1 MNQSKNA
8 LGNLKRRY
16 LGVLKKCFLL
26 GTVGTVVLG
35 ASLFG
40 LSICNGY
47 AAVWVEP
54 GTEDITY
61 VNEHK
66 VINGDV
72 IIKNWGFGTEGYDGL
87 DSSGRPI
94 DGRPI
99 EDLTPHPELAS
110 LTVNGNI
117 TIEKGDLNNGAIWG
131 NSVFTHQNGN
141 FVVGEG
147 ARFFWDNEN
156 PNSTISNLT
165 VHGNL
170 YAGDLKTI
178 GDTLFTKNSM
188 LTVSASDAVYEK
200 INEDEEKVLEL
211 GTKTYSLIG
220 DGTSTLTIE
229 DGAKLTVLNVKEG
242 SEVTVVKEFG
252 SIDGKFQS
260 ANMLQSF
267 EYVSSADGSLT
278 VKVIRNSQELE
289 EAQKYIDWGTVEFI
303 ESVIGNSAN
312 VNDENA
318 GRKYISRLF
327 DSNFNPDASLV
338 DAAKTIEENAQLSAV
353 SGSAGTAVYAA
364 QGASQNT
371 MGRMGIGS
379 SVQVQTVA
387 KKNVLIADASPV
399 PSLGNVFFETV
410 PGWDKGLGVWF
421 NPIYQ
426 NSRVRDMESGS
437 SKAGYN
443 ANIGG
448 ASLGFDYTAAY
459 NDKTDIRVGV
469 QVHGGGGNSH
479 SVDTISYASN
489 DSDFIG
495 GGIYAGVRREMGS
508 GALYVAAD
516 LSYTATNNETEAHT
530 NVGGIEADVDSNTF
544 MAGLSAQY
552 DINVNSFI
560 VSPGIGVKYIHLN
573 TDDYHSKVFG
583 EAFFDT
589 KIESQDV
596 LSIPVSIGIAKN
608 FILNNGWNISP
619 SARLGVTFNAGD
631 LDSDSISYL
640 VGTNANPLSLST
652 TVLDDVVGNGTVGIQ
667 FGKNKI
673 SFGLDYS
680 LDVSE
685 HVTNHTVGAMV
696 RYSF

>member
-1 MNQSKNA
+1 MLTVFKKRNFLKA
-8 LGNLKRRY
+8 LGMGTMVLCMGGMWGFTANAREIKGVTLSAGDSVNEDIIFKAGSELEITSGRTY
-16 LGVLKKCFLL
+16 AANNNVTIDSGYGHNGPAVILGDGTFQHTQGTFHVNKGATLGWINAA
-26 GTVGTVVLG
+26 GTVNNLTAEGYVYLSNFANLNTTGNTRFTKDSTLWLDFGNYQDLDDVNVFCTRPANGSGSESGAIIGSVGSKFIIENGATLRITNAQEGTNFTFVK
-35 ASLFG
+35 
-40 LSICNGY
+40 GY
-47 AAVWVEP
+47 DQIEKD
-54 GTEDITY
+54 E
-61 VNEHK
+61 
-66 VINGDV
+66 
-72 IIKNWGFGTEGYDGL
+72 GFGT
-87 DSSGRPI
+87 
-94 DGRPI
+94 
-99 EDLTPHPELAS
+99 
-110 LTVNGNI
+110 
-117 TIEKGDLNNGAIWG
+117 
-131 NSVFTHQNGN
+131 Q
-141 FVVGEG
+141 
-147 ARFFWDNEN
+147 
-156 PNSTISNLT
+156 
-165 VHGNL
+165 
-170 YAGDLKTI
+170 
-178 GDTLFTKNSM
+178 
-188 LTVSASDAVYEK
+188 
-200 INEDEEKVLEL
+200 L
-211 GTKTYSLIG
+211 GTMKDINLVIN
-220 DGTSTLTIE
+220 TLLE
-229 DGAKLTVLNVKEG
+229 A
-242 SEVTVVKEFG
+242 TVV
-252 SIDGKFQS
+252 D
-260 ANMLQSF
+260 
-267 EYVSSADGSLT
+267 SADGELT
-278 VKVIRNSQELE
+278 LKIVRN
-289 EAQKYIDWGTVEFI
+289 
-303 ESVIGNSAN
+303 
-312 VNDENA
+312 ENA
-318 GRKYISRLF
+318 LPAGSVAGSTIDFVNSLGSDITNTSHSNAGTRYLARLF
-327 DSNFNPDASLV
+327 DPNFNSGTTAVS
-338 DAAKTIEENAQLSAV
+338 AAKTIEENAQLSAV

-364 QGASQNT
+364 TGASQNT

-448 ASLGFDYTAAY
+448 ASLGFDYTSAY

-516 LSYTATNNETEAHT
+516 LSYTATDNETEAHT
-530 NVGGIEADVDSNTF
+530 NAGGIEADVDSNTF

>member
-1 MNQSKNA
+1 MLTVFKKRNFLKA
-8 LGNLKRRY
+8 LGMGTMVLCMGGMWGFTANAREIKGVTLSAGDSVNEDIIFKAGSELEITSGRTY
-16 LGVLKKCFLL
+16 AANNNVTIDSGYGHNGPAVILGDGTFQHTQGTFHVNKGATLGWINAA
-26 GTVGTVVLG
+26 GTVNNLTAEGYVYLSNFANLNTTGNTRFTKDSTLWLDFGNYQDLDDVNVFCTRPANGSGSESGAIIGSVGSKFIIENGATLRITNAQEGTNFTFVK
-35 ASLFG
+35 
-40 LSICNGY
+40 GY
-47 AAVWVEP
+47 DQIEKD
-54 GTEDITY
+54 E
-61 VNEHK
+61 
-66 VINGDV
+66 
-72 IIKNWGFGTEGYDGL
+72 GFGT
-87 DSSGRPI
+87 
-94 DGRPI
+94 
-99 EDLTPHPELAS
+99 
-110 LTVNGNI
+110 
-117 TIEKGDLNNGAIWG
+117 
-131 NSVFTHQNGN
+131 Q
-141 FVVGEG
+141 
-147 ARFFWDNEN
+147 
-156 PNSTISNLT
+156 
-165 VHGNL
+165 
-170 YAGDLKTI
+170 
-178 GDTLFTKNSM
+178 
-188 LTVSASDAVYEK
+188 
-200 INEDEEKVLEL
+200 L
-211 GTKTYSLIG
+211 GTMKDINLVIN
-220 DGTSTLTIE
+220 TLLE
-229 DGAKLTVLNVKEG
+229 A
-242 SEVTVVKEFG
+242 TVV
-252 SIDGKFQS
+252 D
-260 ANMLQSF
+260 
-267 EYVSSADGSLT
+267 SADGELT
-278 VKVIRNSQELE
+278 LKIVRN
-289 EAQKYIDWGTVEFI
+289 
-303 ESVIGNSAN
+303 
-312 VNDENA
+312 ENA
-318 GRKYISRLF
+318 LPAGSVAGSTIDFVNSLGSDITNTSHSNAGTRYLARLF
-327 DSNFNPDASLV
+327 DPNFNSGTTAVS
-338 DAAKTIEENAQLSAV
+338 AAKTIEENAQLSAV

-364 QGASQNT
+364 TGASQNT

-516 LSYTATNNETEAHT
+516 LSYTATDNETEAHT
-530 NVGGIEADVDSNTF
+530 NAGGIEADVDSNTF

-589 KIESQDV
+589 KIESQNV

>member
-40 LSICNGY
+40 LSVSNGY
-47 AAVWVEP
+47 ALVV
-54 GTEDITY
+54 TEDIGIR
-61 VNEHK
+61 EHK
-66 VINGDV
+66 VINEDV
-72 IIKNWGFGTEGYDGL
+72 IIRDGGLHPAYWNGDYKDPDGNWVMV
-87 DSSGRPI
+87 
-94 DGRPI
+94 
-99 EDLTPHPELAS
+99 PHPEKAS

-117 TIEKGDLNNGAIWG
+117 TIEKGNLNNGAIGG

-147 ARFFWDNEN
+147 ARFFWDNNN
-156 PNSTISNLT
+156 PSSTISNLT

-188 LTVSASDAVYEK
+188 LAVSASDAVYEYLDDEYGVPDEK
-200 INEDEEKVLEL
+200 ILLEP

-229 DGAKLTVLNVKEG
+229 EGAKLTVLDVKEG

-252 SIDGKFQS
+252 RIDGKFQS

-278 VKVIRNSQELE
+278 VKVIRNSQALE
-289 EAQKYIDWGTVEFI
+289 EAQKFLDLSTIHFL
-303 ESVIGNSAN
+303 ESLIGNSAN

-364 QGASQNT
+364 TGASQNT

-530 NVGGIEADVDSNTF
+530 NVSGIEADVDSNTF

>member
-1 MNQSKNA
+1 MYWKKDMLTVFKKRDFLKA
-8 LGNLKRRY
+8 LGMGTMVLCMGGMWGFTANAREITSVTPPSTGDSVDEDIIFKAGSELEITSGIYAANKNVTIDSGY
-16 LGVLKKCFLL
+16 GHNGPAVILGNGTFQHTQGTFHVNKGAMLSWFNAA
-26 GTVGTVVLG
+26 GTVNNLTAEGYVYLSNFADLKTTGDTKFTKDSTLWLDFGNYQDLNDVDIFNTLPANGSGSESGAIIGSAGSKFIIENGATLRITNAQEGTNFTFVK
-35 ASLFG
+35 
-40 LSICNGY
+40 GY
-47 AAVWVEP
+47 DKIEKD
-54 GTEDITY
+54 E
-61 VNEHK
+61 
-66 VINGDV
+66 
-72 IIKNWGFGTEGYDGL
+72 GFGTELGTMEDINL
-87 DSSGRPI
+87 VINTLLEATVVDSAEG
-94 DGRPI
+94 
-99 EDLTPHPELAS
+99 ELTLKI
-110 LTVNGNI
+110 V
-117 TIEKGDLNNGAIWG
+117 
-131 NSVFTHQNGN
+131 
-141 FVVGEG
+141 
-147 ARFFWDNEN
+147 RNEN
-156 PNSTISNLT
+156 ALPAGSVAASTIDF
-165 VHGNL
+165 V
-170 YAGDLKTI
+170 
-178 GDTLFTKNSM
+178 NS
-188 LTVSASDAVYEK
+188 LGSD
-200 INEDEEKVLEL
+200 ITN
-211 GTKTYSLIG
+211 
-220 DGTSTLTIE
+220 TSH
-229 DGAKLTVLNVKEG
+229 
-242 SEVTVVKEFG
+242 S
-252 SIDGKFQS
+252 
-260 ANMLQSF
+260 
-267 EYVSSADGSLT
+267 
-278 VKVIRNSQELE
+278 
-289 EAQKYIDWGTVEFI
+289 
-303 ESVIGNSAN
+303 
-312 VNDENA
+312 NA
-318 GRKYISRLF
+318 GTRYLARLF
-327 DSNFNPDASLV
+327 DPNFNSGTTAVS
-338 DAAKTIEENAQLSAV
+338 AAKTIEENAQLSAV

-364 QGASQNT
+364 TGASQNT

-410 PGWDKGLGVWF
+410 PGWDKGFGVWF

-530 NVGGIEADVDSNTF
+530 NVGGVEADVDSNTF

-560 VSPGIGVKYIHLN
+560 VSPGIGVKYMHLN

>member
-1 MNQSKNA
+1 MYWKKDMLTVFKKRNFLKA
-8 LGNLKRRY
+8 LGMGTMVLCMGGMWGFTANAREITGVTLSAGDSVNEDIIFKAGSELEITSGTY
-16 LGVLKKCFLL
+16 AANNNVTIDSGYGHNGPAVILGNGTFQHTQGTFHVNKGAMLGWINAA
-26 GTVGTVVLG
+26 GTVNNLTAEGYVYLSNFANLNTTGNTRFTKDSTLWLDFGNYQDLDDVNVFCTRPANGSGSESGAIIGSAGSKFIIENGATLRITNAQEGTNFTFVK
-35 ASLFG
+35 
-40 LSICNGY
+40 GY
-47 AAVWVEP
+47 DQIEKD
-54 GTEDITY
+54 E
-61 VNEHK
+61 
-66 VINGDV
+66 
-72 IIKNWGFGTEGYDGL
+72 GFGT
-87 DSSGRPI
+87 
-94 DGRPI
+94 
-99 EDLTPHPELAS
+99 
-110 LTVNGNI
+110 
-117 TIEKGDLNNGAIWG
+117 
-131 NSVFTHQNGN
+131 Q
-141 FVVGEG
+141 
-147 ARFFWDNEN
+147 
-156 PNSTISNLT
+156 
-165 VHGNL
+165 
-170 YAGDLKTI
+170 
-178 GDTLFTKNSM
+178 
-188 LTVSASDAVYEK
+188 
-200 INEDEEKVLEL
+200 L
-211 GTKTYSLIG
+211 GTMKDINLVIN
-220 DGTSTLTIE
+220 TLLE
-229 DGAKLTVLNVKEG
+229 A
-242 SEVTVVKEFG
+242 TVV
-252 SIDGKFQS
+252 D
-260 ANMLQSF
+260 
-267 EYVSSADGSLT
+267 SADGELT
-278 VKVIRNSQELE
+278 LEITRN
-289 EAQKYIDWGTVEFI
+289 
-303 ESVIGNSAN
+303 
-312 VNDENA
+312 ENA
-318 GRKYISRLF
+318 LPAGSVAGSTIDFVNSLGSDITNTSHSNAGTRYLARLF
-327 DSNFNPDASLV
+327 DPNFNSGTTAVS
-338 DAAKTIEENAQLSAV
+338 AAKTIEENAQLSAV

-364 QGASQNT
+364 TGASQNT

-530 NVGGIEADVDSNTF
+530 NAGGIEADVDSNTF

-560 VSPGIGVKYIHLN
+560 VSPGIGVKYMHLN

>member
-40 LSICNGY
+40 LSVSNGY
-47 AAVWVEP
+47 ALVI
-54 GTEDITY
+54 TEDIDY
-61 VNEHK
+61 GIGENK
-66 VINGDV
+66 VINEDV
-72 IIKNWGFGTEGYDGL
+72 IIRDGGFGPIGPL
-87 DSSGRPI
+87 DNV
-94 DGRPI
+94 
-99 EDLTPHPELAS
+99 S

-117 TIEKGDLNNGAIWG
+117 TIEKNIQNNGAIWG
-131 NSVFTHQNGN
+131 NCVFTHQGGN

-188 LTVSASDAVYEK
+188 LTVSASDAVYGY
-200 INEDEEKVLEL
+200 EETVLEL

-252 SIDGKFQS
+252 SIDGKFQA

-289 EAQKYIDWGTVEFI
+289 EAQKYIDMGTVEFI

-327 DSNFNPDASLV
+327 DSNFNPNSSLV

-364 QGASQNT
+364 TGASQNT

-530 NVGGIEADVDSNTF
+530 NVGGVEADVDSNTF

>member
-26 GTVGTVVLG
+26 NTAGALVLG

-40 LSICNGY
+40 LSVGNGY
-47 AAVWVEP
+47 ALEI
-54 GTEDITY
+54 TEDISCF
-61 VNEHK
+61 NEHK
-66 VINGDV
+66 VITEDV
-72 IIKNWGFGTEGYDGL
+72 TIKNGGLFVEGWGGTL
-87 DSSGRPI
+87 DNPVS
-94 DGRPI
+94 
-99 EDLTPHPELAS
+99 HPDVAS
-110 LTVNGNI
+110 LTVKGNI
-117 TIEKGDLNNGAIWG
+117 LIEQGSLNNGAIGG
-131 NSVFTHQNGN
+131 NAKFVHENGN
-141 FVVGEG
+141 FVIGEG
-147 ARFFWDNEN
+147 ARLFWDNSN
-156 PNSTISNLT
+156 TQSKINNLT

-170 YAGDLKTI
+170 YLGSSYMGGNDLNTI
-178 GDTLFTKNSM
+178 GNTLFTKNSM
-188 LTVSASDAVYEK
+188 LMASASDAVYEQVG
-200 INEDEEKVLEL
+200 EDDYKLIEL
-211 GTKTYSLIG
+211 GTQTYSLVG
-220 DGTSTLTIE
+220 DGVSKLTIE
-229 DGAKLTVLNVKEG
+229 DGAKLTVLDVKEG
-242 SEVTVVKEFG
+242 SEVTVVKDFG
-252 SIDGKFQS
+252 SIDGKFQA

-278 VKVIRNSQELE
+278 VKVIRNSEDLKQ
-289 EAQKYIDWGTVEFI
+289 AQQLINLNTMNFID
-303 ESVIGNSAN
+303 SVIGNSAN

-318 GRKYISRLF
+318 GRKYISRMF
-327 DSNFNPDASLV
+327 DSNFNPNVSLV
-338 DAAKTIEENAQLSAV
+338 DAMKTIEENAQLSAV
-353 SGSAGTAVYAA
+353 SGSAGSAVYAA

-379 SVQVQTVA
+379 SIQVQTVA
-387 KKNVLIADASPV
+387 KKDVLIADASPV

-443 ANIGG
+443 ANVGG
-448 ASLGFDYTAAY
+448 ASLGFDYTTAY

-495 GGIYAGVRREMGS
+495 GGIYAGVRREMGN

-530 NVGGIEADVDSNTF
+530 NVGGVEADVDSNTF

-560 VSPGIGVKYIHLN
+560 VSPGIGVKYMHLN

-589 KIESQDV
+589 KIESQNV

-608 FILNNGWNISP
+608 FILNNGWNVNP

-640 VGTNANPLSLST
+640 VGTNANPLSLSAT
-652 TVLDDVVGNGTVGIQ
+652 ILDEVVGNGTIGVQ

>member
-40 LSICNGY
+40 LSVSNGY
-47 AAVWVEP
+47 ALVV
-54 GTEDITY
+54 TEDIDIR
-61 VNEHK
+61 EHK
-66 VINGDV
+66 VINEDV
-72 IIKNWGFGTEGYDGL
+72 IIRDGGLHPAYWNGDYKDPDGNWVMV
-87 DSSGRPI
+87 
-94 DGRPI
+94 
-99 EDLTPHPELAS
+99 PHPEKAS

-117 TIEKGDLNNGAIWG
+117 TIEKGNLNNGAIGG

-147 ARFFWDNEN
+147 ARLFWDNSN
-156 PNSTISNLT
+156 AQSKINNLT

-170 YAGDLKTI
+170 YIGGFYSEGNGLNTI

-188 LTVSASDAVYEK
+188 LIASASDAVYEQLG
-200 INEDEEKVLEL
+200 EDAYKLIEL
-211 GTKTYSLIG
+211 GTQTSSLVG
-220 DGTSTLTIE
+220 DGVSKLTIE
-229 DGAKLTVLNVKEG
+229 DGAKLTVLDVKEG

-252 SIDGKFQS
+252 RIDGKFQS

-278 VKVIRNSQELE
+278 VKVIRNSEDLKQ
-289 EAQKYIDWGTVEFI
+289 AQQLIDLGTMNFI
-303 ESVIGNSAN
+303 DSVIGNSAN

-364 QGASQNT
+364 TGASQNT

-448 ASLGFDYTAAY
+448 ASLGFDYTSAY

-589 KIESQDV
+589 KIESQNV

>member
-1 MNQSKNA
+1 MKQSKNA

-40 LSICNGY
+40 LSVSNGY
-47 AAVWVEP
+47 ALVI
-54 GTEDITY
+54 TEDIDIR
-61 VNEHK
+61 EHK
-66 VINGDV
+66 VINENV
-72 IIKNWGFGTEGYDGL
+72 IIRDGGLHPGYWNGDYQDSDGNWVMV
-87 DSSGRPI
+87 
-94 DGRPI
+94 
-99 EDLTPHPELAS
+99 PHPEKAS

-117 TIEKGDLNNGAIWG
+117 TIEKGELNNGAIGG
-131 NSVFTHQNGN
+131 NSVFTHQSGK

-147 ARFFWDNEN
+147 ASFFWDNEN
-156 PNSTISNLT
+156 PNSKISNLT

-188 LTVSASDAVYEK
+188 LAVSASDAVYKYLDDEYGVPDEK
-200 INEDEEKVLEL
+200 ILLEP

-229 DGAKLTVLNVKEG
+229 EGAKLTVLDVKEG
-242 SEVTVVKEFG
+242 SEVTVVKDFG

-278 VKVIRNSQELE
+278 VKVIRNSQVLE
-289 EAQKYIDWGTVEFI
+289 EAQKFLDLSTIHFL
-303 ESVIGNSAN
+303 ESLIGNSAN

-353 SGSAGTAVYAA
+353 SGSAGTAVYTAT
-364 QGASQNT
+364 GASQNT

-410 PGWDKGLGVWF
+410 PGWDKGFGVWF

-426 NSRVRDMESGS
+426 
-437 SKAGYN
+437 
-443 ANIGG
+443 
-448 ASLGFDYTAAY
+448 
-459 NDKTDIRVGV
+459 
-469 QVHGGGGNSH
+469 
-479 SVDTISYASN
+479 
-489 DSDFIG
+489 
-495 GGIYAGVRREMGS
+495 
-508 GALYVAAD
+508 YVAAD

-530 NVGGIEADVDSNTF
+530 NVGGVEADVDSNTF

-560 VSPGIGVKYIHLN
+560 VSPGIGVKYMHLN

-583 EAFFDT
+583 KTNPFPFRRKGICFMLVRVCRVFCKYDCLADIFALWESGTYGKKYVMNELSCYGTDKNGEAMNGIGTMFAKPSILNSGVQK
-589 KIESQDV
+589 KI
-596 LSIPVSIGIAKN
+596 IPMDYFRIMGIAKGCRN
-608 FILNNGWNISP
+608 FQ
-619 SARLGVTFNAGD
+619 SA
-631 LDSDSISYL
+631 
-640 VGTNANPLSLST
+640 
-652 TVLDDVVGNGTVGIQ
+652 
-667 FGKNKI
+667 
-673 SFGLDYS
+673 
-680 LDVSE
+680 
-685 HVTNHTVGAMV
+685 
-696 RYSF
+696 

>member
-1 MNQSKNA
+1 MLTVFKKRNFLKA
-8 LGNLKRRY
+8 LGMGTMVLCMGGMWGFTANAREIKGVTLSAGDSVNEDIIFKAGSELEITSGRTY
-16 LGVLKKCFLL
+16 AANNNVTIDSGYGHNGPAVILGDGTFQHTQGTFHVNKGATLGWINAA
-26 GTVGTVVLG
+26 GTVNNLTAEGYVYLSNFANLNTTGNTRFTKDSTLWLDFGNYQDLDDVNVFCTRPANGSGSESGAIIGSVGSKFIIENGATLRITNAQEGTNFTFVK
-35 ASLFG
+35 
-40 LSICNGY
+40 GY
-47 AAVWVEP
+47 DQIEKD
-54 GTEDITY
+54 E
-61 VNEHK
+61 
-66 VINGDV
+66 
-72 IIKNWGFGTEGYDGL
+72 GFGT
-87 DSSGRPI
+87 
-94 DGRPI
+94 
-99 EDLTPHPELAS
+99 
-110 LTVNGNI
+110 
-117 TIEKGDLNNGAIWG
+117 
-131 NSVFTHQNGN
+131 Q
-141 FVVGEG
+141 
-147 ARFFWDNEN
+147 
-156 PNSTISNLT
+156 
-165 VHGNL
+165 
-170 YAGDLKTI
+170 
-178 GDTLFTKNSM
+178 
-188 LTVSASDAVYEK
+188 
-200 INEDEEKVLEL
+200 L
-211 GTKTYSLIG
+211 GTMKDINLVIN
-220 DGTSTLTIE
+220 TLLE
-229 DGAKLTVLNVKEG
+229 A
-242 SEVTVVKEFG
+242 TVV
-252 SIDGKFQS
+252 D
-260 ANMLQSF
+260 
-267 EYVSSADGSLT
+267 SADGELT
-278 VKVIRNSQELE
+278 LKIVRN
-289 EAQKYIDWGTVEFI
+289 
-303 ESVIGNSAN
+303 
-312 VNDENA
+312 ENA
-318 GRKYISRLF
+318 LPAGSVAGSTIDFVNSLGSDITNTSHSNAGTRYLARLF
-327 DSNFNPDASLV
+327 DPNFNSGTTAVS
-338 DAAKTIEENAQLSAV
+338 AAKTIEENAQLSAV

-364 QGASQNT
+364 TGASQNT

-589 KIESQDV
+589 KIESQNV

>member
-1 MNQSKNA
+1 MKQSKNA

-40 LSICNGY
+40 LSVSNGY
-47 AAVWVEP
+47 ALVI
-54 GTEDITY
+54 TEDIDIR
-61 VNEHK
+61 EHK
-66 VINGDV
+66 VINENV
-72 IIKNWGFGTEGYDGL
+72 IIRDGGLHPGYWNGDYQDSDGNWVMV
-87 DSSGRPI
+87 
-94 DGRPI
+94 
-99 EDLTPHPELAS
+99 PHPEKAS

-117 TIEKGDLNNGAIWG
+117 TIEKGELNNGAIGG
-131 NSVFTHQNGN
+131 NSVFTHQSGK

-147 ARFFWDNEN
+147 ASFFWDNEN
-156 PNSTISNLT
+156 PNSKISNLT

-188 LTVSASDAVYEK
+188 LAVSASDAVYKYLDDEYGVPDEK
-200 INEDEEKVLEL
+200 ILLEP

-229 DGAKLTVLNVKEG
+229 EGAKLTVLDVKEG
-242 SEVTVVKEFG
+242 SEVTVVKDFG

-278 VKVIRNSQELE
+278 VKVIRNSQVLE
-289 EAQKYIDWGTVEFI
+289 EAQKFLDLSTIHFL
-303 ESVIGNSAN
+303 ESLIGNSAN

-353 SGSAGTAVYAA
+353 SGSAGTAVYTAT
-364 QGASQNT
+364 GASQNT

-410 PGWDKGLGVWF
+410 PGWDKGFGVWF

-530 NVGGIEADVDSNTF
+530 NVGGVEADVDSNTF

-560 VSPGIGVKYIHLN
+560 VSPGIGVKYMHLN

>member
-40 LSICNGY
+40 LSVSNGY
-47 AAVWVEP
+47 ALVI
-54 GTEDITY
+54 TEDIDY
-61 VNEHK
+61 GIGENK
-66 VINGDV
+66 VINEDV
-72 IIKNWGFGTEGYDGL
+72 IIRDGGFGPIGPL
-87 DSSGRPI
+87 DNV
-94 DGRPI
+94 
-99 EDLTPHPELAS
+99 S

-117 TIEKGDLNNGAIWG
+117 TIEKNIQNNGAIWG
-131 NSVFTHQNGN
+131 NCVFTHQGGN

-188 LTVSASDAVYEK
+188 LTVSASDAVYGY
-200 INEDEEKVLEL
+200 EETVLEL

-252 SIDGKFQS
+252 SIDGKFQA

-289 EAQKYIDWGTVEFI
+289 EAQKYIDMGTVEFI

-327 DSNFNPDASLV
+327 DSNFNPNSSLV

-364 QGASQNT
+364 TGASQNT

-399 PSLGNVFFETV
+399 PFLGNVFSETV

-530 NVGGIEADVDSNTF
+530 NVGGVEADVDSNTF

>member
-1 MNQSKNA
+1 MYWKKDMLTVFKKRNFLKA
-8 LGNLKRRY
+8 LGMGTMVLCMGGMWGFTANAREITGVTLSAGDSVNEDIIFNAGSELEITSGTY
-16 LGVLKKCFLL
+16 AANNNVTIDSGYGHNGPAVILGDGTFQHTQGTFHVNKGAMLGWFNAA
-26 GTVGTVVLG
+26 GTVNNLTAEGYVYLSNFANLNTTGNTRFTKDSTLWLDFGNYQDLDDVNVFCTRPANGSGSVSGAIIGSAGSKFIIENGATLRITNAQEGTKFTFVK
-35 ASLFG
+35 
-40 LSICNGY
+40 GY
-47 AAVWVEP
+47 DQIEKD
-54 GTEDITY
+54 E
-61 VNEHK
+61 
-66 VINGDV
+66 
-72 IIKNWGFGTEGYDGL
+72 GFGT
-87 DSSGRPI
+87 
-94 DGRPI
+94 
-99 EDLTPHPELAS
+99 
-110 LTVNGNI
+110 
-117 TIEKGDLNNGAIWG
+117 
-131 NSVFTHQNGN
+131 Q
-141 FVVGEG
+141 
-147 ARFFWDNEN
+147 
-156 PNSTISNLT
+156 
-165 VHGNL
+165 
-170 YAGDLKTI
+170 
-178 GDTLFTKNSM
+178 
-188 LTVSASDAVYEK
+188 
-200 INEDEEKVLEL
+200 L
-211 GTKTYSLIG
+211 GTMDDINLVIH
-220 DGTSTLTIE
+220 TLLE
-229 DGAKLTVLNVKEG
+229 A
-242 SEVTVVKEFG
+242 TVV
-252 SIDGKFQS
+252 D
-260 ANMLQSF
+260 
-267 EYVSSADGSLT
+267 SADGELT
-278 VKVIRNSQELE
+278 LEITRN
-289 EAQKYIDWGTVEFI
+289 
-303 ESVIGNSAN
+303 
-312 VNDENA
+312 ENA
-318 GRKYISRLF
+318 LPAGSVAGSTIDLVNSLGSNITNTSHPNAGTRYLARLF
-327 DSNFNPDASLV
+327 DPNFNSGTTAVS
-338 DAAKTIEENAQLSAV
+338 AAKTIEENAQLSAV
-353 SGSAGTAVYAA
+353 SGSAGTSVYAA
-364 QGASQNT
+364 TGASQNT

-448 ASLGFDYTAAY
+448 ASLGFDYTSAY

-516 LSYTATNNETEAHT
+516 LSYTATDNETEAHT

>member
-1 MNQSKNA
+1 MLTVFKKKNFLKA
-8 LGNLKRRY
+8 LGMGTMVLCMGGMWGFTANAADVVYDHEGNYSAGDITVTDKIIFKAGSALEIISGTY
-16 LGVLKKCFLL
+16 SATDDVTIDSGYGHNGPAVILGDGTFQHTQGTFHVNKGAMLGWINAA
-26 GTVGTVVLG
+26 GTVNNLTAEGYVYLSKYADLKTTGDTKFTKDSTLWLDFGNYQDLDDVDIFNNLPDSGSESGAIIGSAGSKFIIENGATLRITNAQEGTNFTFVK
-35 ASLFG
+35 
-40 LSICNGY
+40 GY
-47 AAVWVEP
+47 DKIEKD
-54 GTEDITY
+54 E
-61 VNEHK
+61 
-66 VINGDV
+66 
-72 IIKNWGFGTEGYDGL
+72 GFGTELGTMEDIDL
-87 DSSGRPI
+87 VINTLLEATVVDSAEG
-94 DGRPI
+94 
-99 EDLTPHPELAS
+99 ELTLEI
-110 LTVNGNI
+110 V
-117 TIEKGDLNNGAIWG
+117 
-131 NSVFTHQNGN
+131 
-141 FVVGEG
+141 
-147 ARFFWDNEN
+147 RNEN
-156 PNSTISNLT
+156 ALPAGSVAGSTIDF
-165 VHGNL
+165 V
-170 YAGDLKTI
+170 
-178 GDTLFTKNSM
+178 NS
-188 LTVSASDAVYEK
+188 LGSD
-200 INEDEEKVLEL
+200 ITN
-211 GTKTYSLIG
+211 
-220 DGTSTLTIE
+220 TSH
-229 DGAKLTVLNVKEG
+229 
-242 SEVTVVKEFG
+242 S
-252 SIDGKFQS
+252 
-260 ANMLQSF
+260 
-267 EYVSSADGSLT
+267 
-278 VKVIRNSQELE
+278 
-289 EAQKYIDWGTVEFI
+289 
-303 ESVIGNSAN
+303 
-312 VNDENA
+312 NA
-318 GRKYISRLF
+318 GTRYLARLF
-327 DSNFNPDASLV
+327 DPNFNSGTTAVS
-338 DAAKTIEENAQLSAV
+338 AAKTIEENAQLSTV
-353 SGSAGTAVYAA
+353 SGSAGTAASAA
-364 QGASQNT
+364 TGASQNT

-426 NSRVRDMESGS
+426 NSRVRDMKSGS

-443 ANIGG
+443 ANVGG

-495 GGIYAGVRREMGS
+495 GGIYAGVRREMGN

-516 LSYTATNNETEAHT
+516 LSYTATNNETKAHT
-530 NVGGIEADVDSNTF
+530 NVGGVEADVDSNTF

-560 VSPGIGVKYIHLN
+560 VSPGIGVKYMHLN

-589 KIESQDV
+589 KIESQNV

-608 FILNNGWNISP
+608 FILNNGWNVNP

-652 TVLDDVVGNGTVGIQ
+652 TVLDEVVGNGTIGVQ

>member
-1 MNQSKNA
+1 MYWKKDMLTVFKKRNFLKTLGMGTMVLCMGGMWDSTANA
-8 LGNLKRRY
+8 LEITRVEEISSNKSVTEEIIFKKNSGLEINSGITY
-16 LGVLKKCFLL
+16 SASNNVTIDSGYGHDEPAVILGDGTFQHTQGTFHVNKGAMLGWINAA
-26 GTVGTVVLG
+26 GTVNNLIAEGYVYLSKYADLKTTGDTRFTKDSTLWLDFGNYKNFEEINVFYHNPLPGSESGAIIGSAGSKFIIENGATLRITNAQEGTKFTFVK
-35 ASLFG
+35 
-40 LSICNGY
+40 GY
-47 AAVWVEP
+47 DQIEKD
-54 GTEDITY
+54 E
-61 VNEHK
+61 
-66 VINGDV
+66 
-72 IIKNWGFGTEGYDGL
+72 GFGTE
-87 DSSGRPI
+87 
-94 DGRPI
+94 
-99 EDLTPHPELAS
+99 
-110 LTVNGNI
+110 
-117 TIEKGDLNNGAIWG
+117 
-131 NSVFTHQNGN
+131 
-141 FVVGEG
+141 
-147 ARFFWDNEN
+147 
-156 PNSTISNLT
+156 
-165 VHGNL
+165 
-170 YAGDLKTI
+170 
-178 GDTLFTKNSM
+178 
-188 LTVSASDAVYEK
+188 
-200 INEDEEKVLEL
+200 L
-211 GTKTYSLIG
+211 GTMKDINLVIH
-220 DGTSTLTIE
+220 TLLE
-229 DGAKLTVLNVKEG
+229 A
-242 SEVTVVKEFG
+242 TVV
-252 SIDGKFQS
+252 D
-260 ANMLQSF
+260 
-267 EYVSSADGSLT
+267 SADGELT
-278 VKVIRNSQELE
+278 LKIVRN
-289 EAQKYIDWGTVEFI
+289 
-303 ESVIGNSAN
+303 
-312 VNDENA
+312 ENA
-318 GRKYISRLF
+318 LPAGSVAASTIDFVNSLGSDITNTSHSNAGTRYLARLF
-327 DSNFNPDASLV
+327 DPNFNSGTTAVS
-338 DAAKTIEENAQLSAV
+338 AAKTIEENAQLSAV

-364 QGASQNT
+364 TGASQNT

-399 PSLGNVFFETV
+399 PFLGNVFSETV

-530 NVGGIEADVDSNTF
+530 NVGGVEADVDSNTF

>member
-1 MNQSKNA
+1 MLTVFKKRNFLKA
-8 LGNLKRRY
+8 LGMGTMVLCMGGMWGFTANAREITGVTLSAGDSVNEDIIFKAGSELEITSGTY
-16 LGVLKKCFLL
+16 AANNNVTIDSGYGHNGPAVILGNGTFQHTQGTFHVNKGAMLGWINAA
-26 GTVGTVVLG
+26 GTVNNLTAEGYVYLSNFANLNTTGNTRFTKDSTLWLDFGNYQDLDDVNVFCTRPANGSGSESGAIIGSAGSKFIIENGATLRITNAQEGTNFTFVK
-35 ASLFG
+35 
-40 LSICNGY
+40 GY
-47 AAVWVEP
+47 DQIEKD
-54 GTEDITY
+54 E
-61 VNEHK
+61 
-66 VINGDV
+66 
-72 IIKNWGFGTEGYDGL
+72 GFGT
-87 DSSGRPI
+87 
-94 DGRPI
+94 
-99 EDLTPHPELAS
+99 
-110 LTVNGNI
+110 
-117 TIEKGDLNNGAIWG
+117 
-131 NSVFTHQNGN
+131 Q
-141 FVVGEG
+141 
-147 ARFFWDNEN
+147 
-156 PNSTISNLT
+156 
-165 VHGNL
+165 
-170 YAGDLKTI
+170 
-178 GDTLFTKNSM
+178 
-188 LTVSASDAVYEK
+188 
-200 INEDEEKVLEL
+200 L
-211 GTKTYSLIG
+211 GTMKDINLVIN
-220 DGTSTLTIE
+220 TLLE
-229 DGAKLTVLNVKEG
+229 A
-242 SEVTVVKEFG
+242 TVV
-252 SIDGKFQS
+252 D
-260 ANMLQSF
+260 
-267 EYVSSADGSLT
+267 SADGELT
-278 VKVIRNSQELE
+278 LEITRN
-289 EAQKYIDWGTVEFI
+289 
-303 ESVIGNSAN
+303 
-312 VNDENA
+312 ENA
-318 GRKYISRLF
+318 LPAGSVAGSTIDFVNSLGSDITNTSHSNAGTRYLARLF
-327 DSNFNPDASLV
+327 DPNFNSGTTAVS
-338 DAAKTIEENAQLSAV
+338 AAKTIEENAQLSAV

-364 QGASQNT
+364 TGASQNT

-530 NVGGIEADVDSNTF
+530 NAGGIEADVDSNTF

-560 VSPGIGVKYIHLN
+560 VSPGIGVKYMHLN

>member
-1 MNQSKNA
+1 MYWKKDMLTVFKKRNFLKA
-8 LGNLKRRY
+8 LGMGTMVLCMGGMWGFTANAREITGVTLSAGDSVNEDIIFKAGSELEITSGTY
-16 LGVLKKCFLL
+16 AANNNVTIDSGYGHNGPAVILGDGTFQHTQGTFHVNKGATLGWINAA
-26 GTVGTVVLG
+26 GTVNNLTAEGYVYLSNFANLNTTGNTRFTKDSTLWLDFGNYQDLDDVNVFCTRPANGSGSESGAIIGSVGSKFIIENGATLRITNAQEGTNFTFVK
-35 ASLFG
+35 
-40 LSICNGY
+40 GY
-47 AAVWVEP
+47 DQIEKD
-54 GTEDITY
+54 E
-61 VNEHK
+61 
-66 VINGDV
+66 
-72 IIKNWGFGTEGYDGL
+72 GFGT
-87 DSSGRPI
+87 
-94 DGRPI
+94 
-99 EDLTPHPELAS
+99 
-110 LTVNGNI
+110 
-117 TIEKGDLNNGAIWG
+117 
-131 NSVFTHQNGN
+131 Q
-141 FVVGEG
+141 
-147 ARFFWDNEN
+147 
-156 PNSTISNLT
+156 
-165 VHGNL
+165 
-170 YAGDLKTI
+170 
-178 GDTLFTKNSM
+178 
-188 LTVSASDAVYEK
+188 
-200 INEDEEKVLEL
+200 L
-211 GTKTYSLIG
+211 GTMKDINLVIN
-220 DGTSTLTIE
+220 TLLE
-229 DGAKLTVLNVKEG
+229 A
-242 SEVTVVKEFG
+242 TVV
-252 SIDGKFQS
+252 D
-260 ANMLQSF
+260 
-267 EYVSSADGSLT
+267 SADGELT
-278 VKVIRNSQELE
+278 LKIVRN
-289 EAQKYIDWGTVEFI
+289 
-303 ESVIGNSAN
+303 
-312 VNDENA
+312 ENA
-318 GRKYISRLF
+318 LPAGSVAGSTIDFVNSLGSDITNTSHSNAGTRYLARLF
-327 DSNFNPDASLV
+327 DPNFNSGTTAVS
-338 DAAKTIEENAQLSAV
+338 AAKTIEENAQLSAV

-364 QGASQNT
+364 TEASQNT

-516 LSYTATNNETEAHT
+516 LSYTATDNETEAHT
-530 NVGGIEADVDSNTF
+530 NAGGIEADVDSNTF

>member
-1 MNQSKNA
+1 MYWKKDMLTVFKKRNFLKA
-8 LGNLKRRY
+8 LGMGTMVLCMGGMWGFTANAREIAGVTLSAGDSVNEDIIFNAGSELKITSGTY
-16 LGVLKKCFLL
+16 AANNNVTIDSGYGHNGPAVILGDGAFQHTQGTFHVNKGATLGWINAA
-26 GTVGTVVLG
+26 GTVNNLTAEGYVYLSNFANLNTTGNTRFTKDSTLWLDFGNYQDLDDVNVFCTLPANGSGSESGAIIGSAGSKFIIENGATLRITNAQEGTNFIFVK
-35 ASLFG
+35 
-40 LSICNGY
+40 GY
-47 AAVWVEP
+47 DQIEKD
-54 GTEDITY
+54 E
-61 VNEHK
+61 
-66 VINGDV
+66 
-72 IIKNWGFGTEGYDGL
+72 GFGT
-87 DSSGRPI
+87 
-94 DGRPI
+94 
-99 EDLTPHPELAS
+99 
-110 LTVNGNI
+110 
-117 TIEKGDLNNGAIWG
+117 
-131 NSVFTHQNGN
+131 Q
-141 FVVGEG
+141 
-147 ARFFWDNEN
+147 
-156 PNSTISNLT
+156 
-165 VHGNL
+165 
-170 YAGDLKTI
+170 
-178 GDTLFTKNSM
+178 
-188 LTVSASDAVYEK
+188 
-200 INEDEEKVLEL
+200 L
-211 GTKTYSLIG
+211 GTMKDINLVIN
-220 DGTSTLTIE
+220 TLLE
-229 DGAKLTVLNVKEG
+229 A
-242 SEVTVVKEFG
+242 TVV
-252 SIDGKFQS
+252 D
-260 ANMLQSF
+260 
-267 EYVSSADGSLT
+267 SADGELT
-278 VKVIRNSQELE
+278 LKIVRN
-289 EAQKYIDWGTVEFI
+289 
-303 ESVIGNSAN
+303 
-312 VNDENA
+312 ENA
-318 GRKYISRLF
+318 LPAGSVAASTIDFVNSLGSDITNTSHSNAGTRYLARLF
-327 DSNFNPDASLV
+327 DPNFNSGTTAVS
-338 DAAKTIEENAQLSAV
+338 AAKTIEENAQLSAV

-364 QGASQNT
+364 TGASQNT

-530 NVGGIEADVDSNTF
+530 NAGGIEADVDSNTF

-560 VSPGIGVKYIHLN
+560 VSPGIGVKYMHLN

>member
-1 MNQSKNA
+1 MLTVFKKRNFLKA
-8 LGNLKRRY
+8 LGMGTMVLCMGGMWGFTANAREIKGVTLSAGDSVNEDIIFKAGSELEITSGRTY
-16 LGVLKKCFLL
+16 AANNNVTIDSGYGHNGPAVILGDGTFQHTQGTFHVNKGATLGWINAA
-26 GTVGTVVLG
+26 GTVNNLTAEGYVYLSNFANLNTTGNTRFTKDSTLWLDFGNYQDLDDVNVFCTRPANGSGSESGAIIGSVGSKFIIENGATLRITNAQEGTNFTFVK
-35 ASLFG
+35 
-40 LSICNGY
+40 GY
-47 AAVWVEP
+47 DQIEKD
-54 GTEDITY
+54 E
-61 VNEHK
+61 
-66 VINGDV
+66 
-72 IIKNWGFGTEGYDGL
+72 GFGT
-87 DSSGRPI
+87 
-94 DGRPI
+94 
-99 EDLTPHPELAS
+99 
-110 LTVNGNI
+110 
-117 TIEKGDLNNGAIWG
+117 
-131 NSVFTHQNGN
+131 Q
-141 FVVGEG
+141 
-147 ARFFWDNEN
+147 
-156 PNSTISNLT
+156 
-165 VHGNL
+165 
-170 YAGDLKTI
+170 
-178 GDTLFTKNSM
+178 
-188 LTVSASDAVYEK
+188 
-200 INEDEEKVLEL
+200 L
-211 GTKTYSLIG
+211 GTMKDINLVIN
-220 DGTSTLTIE
+220 TLLE
-229 DGAKLTVLNVKEG
+229 A
-242 SEVTVVKEFG
+242 TVV
-252 SIDGKFQS
+252 D
-260 ANMLQSF
+260 
-267 EYVSSADGSLT
+267 SADGELT
-278 VKVIRNSQELE
+278 LKIVRN
-289 EAQKYIDWGTVEFI
+289 
-303 ESVIGNSAN
+303 
-312 VNDENA
+312 ENA
-318 GRKYISRLF
+318 LPAGSVAGSTIDFVNSLGSDITNTSHSNAGTRYLARLF
-327 DSNFNPDASLV
+327 DPNFNSGTTAVS
-338 DAAKTIEENAQLSAV
+338 AAKTIEENAQLSAV

-364 QGASQNT
+364 TGASQNT

-448 ASLGFDYTAAY
+448 ASLGFDYTSAY

-589 KIESQDV
+589 KIESQNV

>member
-1 MNQSKNA
+1 MYWKKDMLTVFKKRNFLKTLGMGTMVLCMGGMWGFTANA
-8 LGNLKRRY
+8 VVVYDHEDNFSIGNYTESEEIIFKKGSALEIVSGTFSATNNVTIDSGYGHNGPAVILGNGTFQHTQGTFHVNKGAM
-16 LGVLKKCFLL
+16 LGWVNAA
-26 GTVGTVVLG
+26 GTVNNLTAEGYVYLSNFADLKTTGDTKFTKDSTLWLDFGNYKNFDDVDIFNTLPANGPGSESGAIIGSAGSKFIIENGATLRITNAQEGTNFTFVK
-35 ASLFG
+35 
-40 LSICNGY
+40 GY
-47 AAVWVEP
+47 DQIEKD
-54 GTEDITY
+54 E
-61 VNEHK
+61 
-66 VINGDV
+66 
-72 IIKNWGFGTEGYDGL
+72 GFGT
-87 DSSGRPI
+87 
-94 DGRPI
+94 
-99 EDLTPHPELAS
+99 
-110 LTVNGNI
+110 
-117 TIEKGDLNNGAIWG
+117 
-131 NSVFTHQNGN
+131 Q
-141 FVVGEG
+141 
-147 ARFFWDNEN
+147 
-156 PNSTISNLT
+156 
-165 VHGNL
+165 
-170 YAGDLKTI
+170 
-178 GDTLFTKNSM
+178 
-188 LTVSASDAVYEK
+188 
-200 INEDEEKVLEL
+200 L
-211 GTKTYSLIG
+211 GTMKDINLVIN
-220 DGTSTLTIE
+220 TLLE
-229 DGAKLTVLNVKEG
+229 A
-242 SEVTVVKEFG
+242 TVV
-252 SIDGKFQS
+252 D
-260 ANMLQSF
+260 
-267 EYVSSADGSLT
+267 SADGELT
-278 VKVIRNSQELE
+278 LKIVRN
-289 EAQKYIDWGTVEFI
+289 
-303 ESVIGNSAN
+303 
-312 VNDENA
+312 ENA
-318 GRKYISRLF
+318 LPAGSVAGSTIDFVNSLGSDITNTSHSNAGTRYLARLF
-327 DSNFNPDASLV
+327 DPNFNSGTTAVS
-338 DAAKTIEENAQLSAV
+338 AAKTIEENAQLSAV

>member
-1 MNQSKNA
+1 MLTVFKKRNFLKA
-8 LGNLKRRY
+8 LGMGTMVLCMGGMWGFTANAREIKGVTLSAGDSVNEDIIFNAGSELKITSGTY
-16 LGVLKKCFLL
+16 AANNNVTIDSGYGHNGPAVILGDGTFQHTQGTFHVNKGATLGWINAA
-26 GTVGTVVLG
+26 GTVNNLTAEGYVYLSNFANLNTTGNTRFTKDSTLWLDFGNYQDLDDVNVFCTRPANGSGSESGAIIGSVGSKFIIENGATLRITNAQEGTNFTFVK
-35 ASLFG
+35 
-40 LSICNGY
+40 GY
-47 AAVWVEP
+47 DQIEKD
-54 GTEDITY
+54 E
-61 VNEHK
+61 
-66 VINGDV
+66 
-72 IIKNWGFGTEGYDGL
+72 GFGT
-87 DSSGRPI
+87 
-94 DGRPI
+94 
-99 EDLTPHPELAS
+99 
-110 LTVNGNI
+110 
-117 TIEKGDLNNGAIWG
+117 
-131 NSVFTHQNGN
+131 Q
-141 FVVGEG
+141 
-147 ARFFWDNEN
+147 
-156 PNSTISNLT
+156 
-165 VHGNL
+165 
-170 YAGDLKTI
+170 
-178 GDTLFTKNSM
+178 
-188 LTVSASDAVYEK
+188 
-200 INEDEEKVLEL
+200 L
-211 GTKTYSLIG
+211 GTMKDINLVIN
-220 DGTSTLTIE
+220 TLLE
-229 DGAKLTVLNVKEG
+229 A
-242 SEVTVVKEFG
+242 TVV
-252 SIDGKFQS
+252 D
-260 ANMLQSF
+260 
-267 EYVSSADGSLT
+267 SADGELT
-278 VKVIRNSQELE
+278 LKIVRN
-289 EAQKYIDWGTVEFI
+289 
-303 ESVIGNSAN
+303 
-312 VNDENA
+312 ENA
-318 GRKYISRLF
+318 LPAGSVAGSTIDFVNSLGSDITNTSHSNAGTRYLARLF
-327 DSNFNPDASLV
+327 DPNFNSGTTAVS
-338 DAAKTIEENAQLSAV
+338 AAKTIEENAQLSAV

-364 QGASQNT
+364 TGASQNT

-448 ASLGFDYTAAY
+448 ASLGFDYTSAY

-516 LSYTATNNETEAHT
+516 LSYTATDNETEAHT
-530 NVGGIEADVDSNTF
+530 NAGGIEADVDSNTF